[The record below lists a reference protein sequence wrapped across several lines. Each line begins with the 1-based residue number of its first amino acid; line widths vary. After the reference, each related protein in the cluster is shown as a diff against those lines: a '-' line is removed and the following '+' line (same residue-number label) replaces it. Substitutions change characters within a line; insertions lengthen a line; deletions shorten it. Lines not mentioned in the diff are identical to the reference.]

1 MPNTAQANQGIDP
14 MAFRQA
20 LGSFATGVTVVTAK
34 DDSDNSK
41 SSYVGTTASSFNS
54 VSLDP
59 PLILWSIDKK
69 ARSLPVYENA
79 EYFAVNVL
87 AADQVSLSN
96 HFARQQEDKFAGID
110 FENGVGGAP
119 LLKGCA
125 ARFQCRTQHIY
136 EGGDHLIIVGEVVDF
151 DTTGRKGL
159 MFHSGRYVV
168 SSFHPCNQDPS
179 AESVEN
185 KAFVDDYLHY
195 LVGKSF
201 SQIMD
206 KLEVVLR
213 GQGLDEN
220 EFRVL
225 ASLGGLSGCTLSEL
239 VHNAI
244 LSEDEVNNRLRH
256 LETMGLLSREYK
268 ADETFI
274 HLTKAGEERLEPML
288 KAAKTNEADALG
300 VFTAE
305 EARQLKA
312 SLRKLIAW
320 TGE

>member
-1 MPNTAQANQGIDP
+1 MPSTAQENFTIDP

-34 DDSDNSK
+34 SDSEESK
-41 SSYVGTTASSFNS
+41 NIYVGTTASSFNS

-59 PLILWSIDKK
+59 PLVLWSIDKR

-96 HFARQQEDKFAGID
+96 HFARQQDDKFAGIE
-110 FENGVGGAP
+110 FETGIGGAP

-125 ARFQCRTQHIY
+125 ARFQCRTCHVY
-136 EGGDHLIIVGEVVDF
+136 EGGDHLIIVGEVLDF
-151 DTTGRKGL
+151 DTSGRKGL

-168 SSFHPCNQDPS
+168 SSFHPCNQDAREEADQSP
-179 AESVEN
+179 
-185 KAFVDDYLHY
+185 AFVDDYLHY

-201 SQIMD
+201 EHIMQ
-206 KLEVVLR
+206 KLKVVLR
-213 GQGLDEN
+213 EQGLDEN

-225 ASLGGLSGCTLSEL
+225 ASLGGVSGCTLEEL
-239 VHNAI
+239 IHNSI
-244 LSEDEVNNRLRH
+244 LSEDEVNEHLRH
-256 LETMGLLSREYK
+256 LETLGLLKREYTEE
-268 ADETFI
+268 ETRI
-274 HLTKAGEERLEPML
+274 HLSEAGEQRLEPML
-288 KAAKTNEADALG
+288 KAAKSNEADALG

-305 EARQLKA
+305 EARQLKT

-320 TGE
+320 TV